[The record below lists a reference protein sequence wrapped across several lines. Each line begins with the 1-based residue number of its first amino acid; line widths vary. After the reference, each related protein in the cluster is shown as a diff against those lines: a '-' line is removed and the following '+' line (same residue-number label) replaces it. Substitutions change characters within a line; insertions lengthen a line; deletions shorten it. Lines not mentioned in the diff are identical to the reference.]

1 MTKNFSK
8 EALLDF
14 LKVAA
19 LSLCAFLCIFWV
31 LTIRSNENASWSE
44 SVWFFGVTY
53 AMLQKFSGR
62 SSLSFIW
69 IVVAVILGRLAPEIP
84 FYVFDFGSIVASLIF
99 TLSSLLG
106 IALASICFKVKHAAV
121 FLLSIMMLVL
131 FNSFVV
137 SAWFDRVFCNF

>member
-1 MTKNFSK
+1 MCTKCENK
-8 EALLDF
+8 GKTRQIIENNETTNAL
-14 LKVAA
+14 
-19 LSLCAFLCIFWV
+19 IFFI
-31 LTIRSNENASWSE
+31 LTAIQLYPFTPAN
-44 SVWFFGVTY
+44 
-53 AMLQKFSGR
+53 
-62 SSLSFIW
+62 SFIW